1 MANKKMLVFDM
12 DGVLLDSEPLHASSM
27 HRILR
32 EHGVTEMPDASLTVG
47 KSSYVIWTNLQ
58 EKYGVPGT
66 PATLLEQQY
75 AYLLEEMA
83 ARNVPPSAGLVEL
96 LEDCKKRGMLLGVAS
111 SSNRV
116 LVDGTLRHLG
126 IGHYFDVTV
135 AGDEIPEKKPNPAV
149 YLKAIEKAG
158 VRPEEALAVEDSSTG
173 LLAASRAGIEAVGYR
188 NPTSGNQN
196 LSNSIGIVDRL
207 EQVREYLD

>member
-1 MANKKMLVFDM
+1 MTKKRMLIFDM
-12 DGVLLDSEPLHASSM
+12 DGVLLDSEPLHANSM

-58 EKYGVPGT
+58 KKYELPGT
-66 PATLLEQQY
+66 PATLLNQQY
-75 AYLLEEMA
+75 AYLLEEMT
-83 ARNVPPSAGLVEL
+83 ARNIPPSAGLVEL
-96 LEDCKKRGMLLGVAS
+96 LKDCKKRGIQLGVAS

-116 LVDGTLRHLG
+116 LVDGTLKHLE
-126 IGHYFDVTV
+126 IGDYFDVTV

-188 NPTSGNQN
+188 NPTSGNQD

-207 EQVREYLD
+207 EQVREYL